1 MGSSAKGKSWLNRI
15 IVCDTGPLIHLTE
28 AGSIDLIKMAG
39 SVFIPQIVADEFANN
54 SISTILSDWLMVT
67 TLDVENQKVVKKWV
81 NEIEPGEAYSIALAI
96 QIKADWLLS
105 DDAKARKFAE
115 NLGLEVHGSI
125 GLLLWAAANRYV
137 TSKKK
142 NFDVT

>member
-1 MGSSAKGKSWLNRI
+1 MNRI